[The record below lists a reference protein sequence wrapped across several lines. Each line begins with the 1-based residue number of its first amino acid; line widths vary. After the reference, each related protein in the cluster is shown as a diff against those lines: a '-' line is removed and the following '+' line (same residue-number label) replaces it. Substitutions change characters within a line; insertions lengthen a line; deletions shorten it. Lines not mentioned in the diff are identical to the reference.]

1 MDHIVYTDAQSKE
14 LEKILDKTKSMI
26 IRGAAGRKLPHGRVF
41 EKDILYFMRN
51 NGEGRVLARAVVS
64 DVFNSEKMEKS
75 ESIEIVEANQEKLQL
90 DQKQLKKWAGKRYVV
105 LITIKSIELIDGFD
119 IDRSE
124 YNNMDD
130 WLPVED
136 INSVRK

>member
-1 MDHIVYTDAQSKE
+1 MDHVVYTDTKSKE
-14 LEKILDKTKSMI
+14 LEKILDGTKSMI
-26 IRGAAGRKLPHGRVF
+26 IRGATGRKLPYGRVC

-90 DQKQLKKWAGKRYVV
+90 DQKQFEKWAGKRYIV
-105 LITIKSIELIDGFD
+105 LITIKSLELIDGFV

>member
-1 MDHIVYTDAQSKE
+1 MDHVVYTDTKSKE
-14 LEKILDKTKSMI
+14 LEKILDGTKSMI
-26 IRGAAGRKLPHGRVF
+26 IRGATGRKLPHGRVC

-90 DQKQLKKWAGKRYVV
+90 DQKQFEKWAGKRYIV
-105 LITIKSIELIDGFD
+105 LITIKSLELIDGFV